1 MDFSFEH
8 YKSEMKRVYG
18 FYSTR
23 AIDVHMDTEYQW
35 DHLSEYIKRQVLTH
49 LLNKKPVQRLS
60 EPHRAYKK
68 GGK

>member
-8 YKSEMKRVYG
+8 YKSEMRRVYG
-18 FYSTR
+18 FYQPSCLY
-23 AIDVHMDTEYQW
+23 VQMDTESQW
-35 DHLSEYIKRQVLTH
+35 RRLDEYIKRQVLTH

-60 EPHRAYKK
+60 EPHRAHKK